1 MKKTRSYEIKIRII
15 DKELEHLIKSLQ
27 KSGGRYSESLLP
39 LILYQKEKQDNE
51 FANKEQET
59 SS

>member
-15 DKELEHLIKSLQ
+15 DKELEYLIKSLQ

-39 LILYQKEKQDNE
+39 LILYQKEKQDKEYDASANE
-51 FANKEQET
+51 TA
-59 SS
+59 

>member
-39 LILYQKEKQDNE
+39 LILYQKEKQDKEYDASANE
-51 FANKEQET
+51 TA
-59 SS
+59 